1 MLTFPVNHGKT
12 LNIVAFHTTEE
23 DWPDY
28 TRLTRPAKREDAL
41 RDFEGYGH
49 DVRSLLQLCQPN
61 LDIVSPS
68 DPHELP
74 SSEPANDRLQW
85 AIFHLGDNPLP
96 NYNKSTVLLIGDA
109 AHATSPHHG
118 AGAGMCIEDSAILS
132 DLLLACSTRD
142 ELALAFE
149 TFNELRRDRGNFL
162 VQTSQHIGNCYE
174 WIADGVGEDFAKI
187 EREINERNKL
197 IADVDV
203 AGMSR
208 RAREVWA
215 AKVAGREGGVV
226 SKF

>member
-61 LDIVSPS
+61 LDIVSS
-68 DPHELP
+68 TDREDLAAF
-74 SSEPANDRLQW
+74 ETTDGRLQW

-96 NYNKSTVLLIGDA
+96 HYNKDTVLLIGDA

-118 AGAGMCIEDSAILS
+118 AGAGMCIEDSAIIS
-132 DLLLACSTRD
+132 DLLLSCSTRD
-142 ELALAFE
+142 EIALAFE

-174 WIADGVGEDFAKI
+174 WIAEGVGENFAKI
-187 EREINERNKL
+187 ESEINTRNGM
-197 IADVDV
+197 IANVDV
-203 AGMSR
+203 PGMSR
-208 RAREVWA
+208 KAREAWR
-215 AKVAGREGGVV
+215 AKVAGREGVV

>member
-1 MLTFPVNHGKT
+1 
-12 LNIVAFHTTEE
+12 
-23 DWPDY
+23 
-28 TRLTRPAKREDAL
+28 
-41 RDFEGYGH
+41 
-49 DVRSLLQLCQPN
+49 
-61 LDIVSPS
+61 
-68 DPHELP
+68 
-74 SSEPANDRLQW
+74 
-85 AIFHLGDNPLP
+85 
-96 NYNKSTVLLIGDA
+96 
-109 AHATSPHHG
+109 
-118 AGAGMCIEDSAILS
+118 MCIEDSAILS

-208 RAREVWA
+208 RAREVWG
-215 AKVAGREGGVV
+215 AKVAGREGAGGVV